1 VTTQISLPGRFIVLM
16 PKAHSVGVSRKIE
29 DRAERQRLKAVFSEK
44 PEPVGIIVRTAAEGA
59 DAKMLRADLKFLMQL
74 WQKVEKAD
82 SKAHAPALLHRE
94 LEITT
99 RLIRDLFTEDV
110 DRLVIDSKTHHKDI
124 VTYLKSMAPELVD
137 RIKLYKES
145 TPIFDA
151 YDIESE
157 IEKTLHRKVWLKK
170 GGFIVIDHT
179 EALVAVDVNTGRF
192 TGGGGSSQEE
202 TIFQTNMEAVREI
215 ARQLRLRDIGGIIV
229 IDFIDMEKESNRIK
243 VVDALR
249 NALKRDRSRTKAL
262 RVSELGLVEMTRQR
276 VRPGLLQFFSD
287 PCAGCHGTGKVLSL
301 ASMANK
307 IDRVVRRVGAYMN
320 ERKIR
325 LLVNPEVEAYCNDEA
340 RTRLLDLSKDLK
352 MEISFEAAPDFLR
365 DELRVISVR
374 TGEDI
379 TEQAT

>member
-1 VTTQISLPGRFIVLM
+1 
-16 PKAHSVGVSRKIE
+16 
-29 DRAERQRLKAVFSEK
+29 
-44 PEPVGIIVRTAAEGA
+44 
-59 DAKMLRADLKFLMQL
+59 
-74 WQKVEKAD
+74 
-82 SKAHAPALLHRE
+82 
-94 LEITT
+94 
-99 RLIRDLFTEDV
+99 
-110 DRLVIDSKTHHKDI
+110 
-124 VTYLKSMAPELVD
+124 
-137 RIKLYKES
+137 
-145 TPIFDA
+145 
-151 YDIESE
+151 
-157 IEKTLHRKVWLKK
+157 
-170 GGFIVIDHT
+170 
-179 EALVAVDVNTGRF
+179 
-192 TGGGGSSQEE
+192 
-202 TIFQTNMEAVREI
+202 
-215 ARQLRLRDIGGIIV
+215 
-229 IDFIDMEKESNRIK
+229 
-243 VVDALR
+243 
-249 NALKRDRSRTKAL
+249 
-262 RVSELGLVEMTRQR
+262 